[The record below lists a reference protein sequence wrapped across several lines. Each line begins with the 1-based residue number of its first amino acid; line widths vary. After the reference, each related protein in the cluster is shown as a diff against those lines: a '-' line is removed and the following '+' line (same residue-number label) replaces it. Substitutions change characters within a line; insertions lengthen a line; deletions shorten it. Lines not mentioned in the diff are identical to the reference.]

1 MQLSINHDR
10 LRIDLNAW
18 ERILAFFFN
27 QTLEIPLNHIHQA
40 TTETPETDWKAVRL
54 PGTFLP
60 GVIKA
65 GTYYTSRGREFWVVT
80 RDGDCLTLELE
91 DEFYKKIVLTIEQ
104 SQIWRDRINQQRDL
118 IHQPDLI

>member
-40 TTETPETDWKAVRL
+40 TVEKPETDWKEVRL

-60 GVIKA
+60 GVIKS
-65 GTYYTSRGREFWVVT
+65 GTYYTSRGREFWVVN

-91 DEFYKKIVLTIEQ
+91 NEFYKKIVLTIEQ
-104 SQIWRDRINQQRDL
+104 SQVWRDRINQQRDL
-118 IHQPDLI
+118 IHQSDLI

>member
-1 MQLSINHDR
+1 MELSIERDR
-10 LRIDLNAW
+10 LRIDLNPW

-27 QTLEIPLNHIHQA
+27 QTLEIPLNHIRRVMIA
-40 TTETPETDWKAVRL
+40 KPKTDWKDVRF

-60 GVIKA
+60 GVDKE

-80 RDGDCLTLELE
+80 RDKDYLTLELN

-104 SQIWRDRINQQRDL
+104 SEVWRDRINQEKGAIAQVNE
-118 IHQPDLI
+118 

>member
-1 MQLSINHDR
+1 MELSIKHDR
-10 LRIDLNAW
+10 LRIDLNPW
-18 ERILAFFFN
+18 ERVLAFFFN
-27 QTLEIPLNHIHQA
+27 QTLEVPLNHIRQA
-40 TTETPETDWKAVRL
+40 TVSKPKNDWKEVRL

-80 RDGDCLTLELE
+80 RDEDCLTLELE

-104 SQIWRDRINQQRDL
+104 GQVWVDQINQEKGAIDQL
-118 IHQPDLI
+118 NQ

>member
-40 TTETPETDWKAVRL
+40 TVEKPETDWKEVRL

-65 GTYYTSRGREFWVVT
+65 GTYYTSRGREFWVVN

-91 DEFYKKIVLTIEQ
+91 NEFYKKIVLTIEQ
-104 SQIWRDRINQQRDL
+104 SQVWRDRINQQRDL
-118 IHQPDLI
+118 IHQSDLI